1 MSPEVEIARGA
12 ARDRD
17 RQTDN
22 ASQLCRLNGET
33 PMTTPIQLVFD
44 TADPDRE
51 ARFWAEA
58 LGYRIEPPPEGFDSW
73 PSFLREQG
81 IPEDR
86 WNDASAI
93 VDPDGKAPRI
103 YFQRVPEG
111 KSAKNRMHMDL
122 NVSGGREV
130 PLDDRKQRVDAEVAR
145 LKSLGATD
153 KRGAIERDGE
163 YWVRMNDPE
172 GNEFCVQ

>member
-1 MSPEVEIARGA
+1 MMS
-12 ARDRD
+12 
-17 RQTDN
+17 T
-22 ASQLCRLNGET
+22 S
-33 PMTTPIQLVFD
+33 IQLVFD
-44 TADPDRE
+44 TADPDRQ

-58 LGYRIEPPPEGFDSW
+58 LGYGIQPPPEGFDSW
-73 PSFLREQG
+73 PSFLRDQG

-93 VDPDGKAPRI
+93 VDPDGKGPRI

-122 NVSGGREV
+122 NVSGGPGV
-130 PLDDRKQRVDAEVAR
+130 PLDERKPRVDAEVAR

-153 KRGAIERDGE
+153 ERGAIERDGE
-163 YWVRMNDPE
+163 YWMRMNDPE

>member
-1 MSPEVEIARGA
+1 MSPGIADPGR
-12 ARDRD
+12 
-17 RQTDN
+17 TLM
-22 ASQLCRLNGET
+22 ST
-33 PMTTPIQLVFD
+33 SIQLVFD

-58 LGYRIEPPPEGFDSW
+58 LGYRLEPPPGGFDSW
-73 PSFLREQG
+73 ASFLREQG

-111 KSAKNRMHMDL
+111 KSAKNRVHLDL
-122 NVSGGREV
+122 NVAGGREV
-130 PLDDRKQRVDAEVAR
+130 PVDERKRRVDAEIAR

-153 KRGAIERDGE
+153 ERGAIERDGE

>member
-1 MSPEVEIARGA
+1 MPV
-12 ARDRD
+12 
-17 RQTDN
+17 
-22 ASQLCRLNGET
+22 
-33 PMTTPIQLVFD
+33 PIQLVFD
-44 TADPDRE
+44 TTDPGLE
-51 ARFWAEA
+51 AQFWAQA
-58 LGYRIEPPPEGFDSW
+58 LGYQFQPPPPGFENW
-73 PSFLREQG
+73 PAFLREQG
-81 IPEDR
+81 IQEEG

-93 VDPDGKAPRI
+93 NDPDGHGPRI

-130 PLDDRKQRVDAEVAR
+130 PIAERKQRVDGEVAR
-145 LKSLGATD
+145 LKALGASD
-153 KRGAIERDGE
+153 ERGAIERDGE